1 VPVLCNTPAHVECR
15 VSRSFG
21 ARGDRRRHPSL
32 GRAERRGAGPESVN
46 QLFREL
52 SQGNAAYL
60 DLAAA
65 MDGGLSREDR
75 QKLFRG
81 PIHLASTGNRY
92 VAAELVAIVKSLI
105 RE

>member
-1 VPVLCNTPAHVECR
+1 M
-15 VSRSFG
+15 
-21 ARGDRRRHPSL
+21 

-65 MDGGLSREDR
+65 MDGLSREDR
-75 QKLFRG
+75 QKLFRD
-81 PIHLASTGNRY
+81 PIHLSSTGNRY
-92 VAAELVAIVKSLI
+92 VAAELVPIVKSLI